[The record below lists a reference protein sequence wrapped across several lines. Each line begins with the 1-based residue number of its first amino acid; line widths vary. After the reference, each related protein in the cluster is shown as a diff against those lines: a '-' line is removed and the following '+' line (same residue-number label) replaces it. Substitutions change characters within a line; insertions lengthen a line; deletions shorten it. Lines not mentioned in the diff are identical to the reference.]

1 MLAMTALA
9 LALAA
14 NPELDEARALYK
26 ALHYAEAVPLLKR
39 AAEAPG
45 ATLAERREAYD
56 LLARAWAAE
65 ADLQAAEAAYGEL
78 LSKDAYAPAP
88 VDAAPKLREVF
99 RAAKAALYPPGTVRL
114 TRRTATTVELFDP
127 WGAVA
132 RVEARGAPQAPAPVI
147 STAPGA
153 AVVARGANGELLASI
168 VEQPLPAAPHLPAP
182 APRPARAA
190 AETPEPAVAPEPP
203 PSPAPQVMP
212 PAPEP
217 VLVLVEARPTWRWPV
232 SIACGLLGV
241 VAGGVATGLGITAQN
256 DASTVQK
263 PPPTLTQRDV
273 FSLAARQ
280 RTEATAANALIV
292 TAALFALAGVLVF
305 IFGPTE

>member
-1 MLAMTALA
+1 MLATTALA

-14 NPELDEARALYK
+14 TPELDEARALCK
-26 ALHYAEAVPLLKR
+26 ALHCAEAVPLLER
-39 AAEAPG
+39 AAAAPG

-65 ADLQAAEAAYGEL
+65 GDLQAAQAAYGEL

-114 TRRTATTVELFDP
+114 TRRSATAVELFDP

-132 RVEARGAPQAPAPVI
+132 RIEAKGAAQSPAPVI
-147 STAPGA
+147 ATAPGA
-153 AVVARGANGELLASI
+153 AVAARGANGELLASL
-168 VEQPLPAAPHLPAP
+168 VEQPVATSPHKPPP
-182 APRPARAA
+182 APRPAHAA
-190 AETPEPAVAPEPP
+190 SEPAQPAVADEPAP
-203 PSPAPQVMP
+203 PPAPQVMP
-212 PAPEP
+212 PTAPP

-241 VAGGVATGLGITAQN
+241 AAGGVAIGLGITA
-256 DASTVQK
+256 
-263 PPPTLTQRDV
+263 
-273 FSLAARQ
+273 
-280 RTEATAANALIV
+280 
-292 TAALFALAGVLVF
+292 
-305 IFGPTE
+305 